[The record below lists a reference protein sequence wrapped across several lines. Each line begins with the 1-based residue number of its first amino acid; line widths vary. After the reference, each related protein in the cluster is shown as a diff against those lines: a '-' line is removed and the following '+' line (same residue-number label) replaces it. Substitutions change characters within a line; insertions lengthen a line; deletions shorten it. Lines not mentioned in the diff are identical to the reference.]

1 MSQYKRD
8 NSPDCLVYLS
18 FCKLEMLRSM
28 ATFIPNEN
36 GEHAAALFPAF
47 RREGQKN
54 RKSAGGVS
62 IVLPDNGKRLRL
74 VGNRTFDDGTHTM
87 LRHKLSDFER
97 YHLKRPIV
105 ESPGKVSDSLDE
117 NTVTVEGTHSG

>member
-28 ATFIPNEN
+28 TICIPNEN
-36 GEHAAALFPAF
+36 GEHAAVLCPAF

-54 RKSAGGVS
+54 KKSADGVS
-62 IVLPDNGKRLRL
+62 IVLPDNAKRL
-74 VGNRTFDDGTHTM
+74 TFGG
-87 LRHKLSDFER
+87 E
-97 YHLKRPIV
+97 
-105 ESPGKVSDSLDE
+105 
-117 NTVTVEGTHSG
+117 EGVR